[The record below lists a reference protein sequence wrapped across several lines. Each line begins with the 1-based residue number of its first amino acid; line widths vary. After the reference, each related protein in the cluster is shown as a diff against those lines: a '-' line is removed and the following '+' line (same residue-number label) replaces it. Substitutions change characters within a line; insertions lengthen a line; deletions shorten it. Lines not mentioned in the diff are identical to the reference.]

1 MTNEELQSNILAEIS
16 PLSPHLFR
24 ISQDVP
30 NPFPINKRGVWQI
43 ARGNFEGREVGK
55 FGLLKMKDYF
65 NKKNKQDESNGRGNF

>member
-1 MTNEELQSNILAEIS
+1 MTNEQLKEAILAEIS

-55 FGLLKMKDYF
+55 YGLLKIKDYYST
-65 NKKNKQDESNGRGNF
+65 KNKQYG